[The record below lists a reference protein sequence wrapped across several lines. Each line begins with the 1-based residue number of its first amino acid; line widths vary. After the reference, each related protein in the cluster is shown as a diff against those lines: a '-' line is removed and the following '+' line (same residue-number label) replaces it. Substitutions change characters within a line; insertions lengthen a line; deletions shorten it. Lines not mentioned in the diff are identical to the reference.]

1 MLSANEPLAD
11 NTRVDRDQIARLI
24 RWTLVLGAEAVLVAS
39 LLSARHWYEG
49 AWMPLPVVLGS
60 APLLGYLAFI
70 ESRLW
75 SFVTGLAL
83 LALTL
88 WTGLGFAHVPASSR
102 DGAESTLFFLNVIFG
117 VPLLVAGVLLEWL
130 SPRSLRRRR
139 TSSVS

>member
-1 MLSANEPLAD
+1 MSLSPI
-11 NTRVDRDQIARLI
+11 TP
-24 RWTLVLGAEAVLVAS
+24 RWIEMS
-39 LLSARHWYEG
+39 
-49 AWMPLPVVLGS
+49 
-60 APLLGYLAFI
+60 YLAFI

-102 DGAESTLFFLNVIFG
+102 DGVESTLFILNVIVG
-117 VPLLVAGVLLEWL
+117 VPILLAGVLLEWL

-139 TSSVS
+139 TSSVC